1 MECCYLGR
9 KKIAIKIHFLG
20 EHLLFIVLLTTSGC
34 YFFTSRPEPK
44 ITWKINRDGK
54 WENLVNGKDNFEI
67 ADAFHGRLLNI
78 ISVKQKMHQT
88 TYRCEAENS
97 QNVGNPKVYD
107 IQLTVKGKW
116 R

>member
-1 MECCYLGR
+1 
-9 KKIAIKIHFLG
+9 
-20 EHLLFIVLLTTSGC
+20 LLFIVLLTTSGC

-78 ISVKQKMHQT
+78 ISVKHKIHET

-107 IQLTVKGKW
+107 IQLKVKGKW
-116 R
+116 P